1 MDMGYFNG
9 QMEENMK
16 DNGPME
22 INTVKGYI

>member
-16 DNGPME
+16 DNGLMG
-22 INTVKGYI
+22 INMVKGYI